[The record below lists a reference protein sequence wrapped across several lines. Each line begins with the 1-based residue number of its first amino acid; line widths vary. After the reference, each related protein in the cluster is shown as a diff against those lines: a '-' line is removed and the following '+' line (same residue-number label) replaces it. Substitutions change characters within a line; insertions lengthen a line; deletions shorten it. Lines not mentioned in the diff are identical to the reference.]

1 MTLPA
6 MAVGDRIRSAG
17 IFAQASRVRGAPVS
31 QVARR
36 PRCRRDRPGQGRVLS
51 FGLDKPLPKDFACMG
66 CSDMSGGALE
76 GHLTDP
82 AEPRTA
88 AERLRAGGDD
98 LDRIERRPAREV
110 STLGGHR
117 RLANAVPSRDP
128 FGKGGRLQGVGM
140 PQWKLKPLARKPFR
154 VAAVVQPGERYMG
167 NYH

>member
-17 IFAQASRVRGAPVS
+17 VFAQASRVRGAPVS

-51 FGLDKPLPKDFACMG
+51 FRREKTLPHDFACMG
-66 CSDMSGGALE
+66 RTHMSGGALE

-82 AEPRTA
+82 
-88 AERLRAGGDD
+88 AGGDD

-110 STLGGHR
+110 FTLGGHR

-140 PQWKLKPLARKPFR
+140 PQWPIRRAAPEPF
-154 VAAVVQPGERYMG
+154 AAAAIIGPASIHRGECR
-167 NYH
+167 

>member
-36 PRCRRDRPGQGRVLS
+36 PRCRRDRPGQGRMLS
-51 FGLDKPLPKDFACMG
+51 FRREKTLPQDFACM
-66 CSDMSGGALE
+66 DRTHMSGGALE
-76 GHLTDP
+76 GHLIDP
-82 AEPRTA
+82 AGPRTA
-88 AERLRAGGDD
+88 AERLRAGGHD

-128 FGKGGRLQGVGM
+128 FGKGGRLQGVGV
-140 PQWKLKPLARKPFR
+140 PQWPIRRAAPEPF
-154 VAAVVQPGERYMG
+154 AAAAIIGPASIHRGECR
-167 NYH
+167 

>member
-17 IFAQASRVRGAPVS
+17 VFAQASRVRGAPVS

-36 PRCRRDRPGQGRVLS
+36 PRCRRDRPGQGRMLS
-51 FGLDKPLPKDFACMG
+51 FRREKTLPQDFACM
-66 CSDMSGGALE
+66 DRTHMSGGALE
-76 GHLTDP
+76 GHLID
-82 AEPRTA
+82 
-88 AERLRAGGDD
+88 LAGGHD

-128 FGKGGRLQGVGM
+128 FGKGGRLQGVGV
-140 PQWKLKPLARKPFR
+140 PQWPIRRAAPEPF
-154 VAAVVQPGERYMG
+154 AAAAIIGPASIHRGECR
-167 NYH
+167 